1 MLHLAFPLSNTAS
14 DFPAPVAAKQT
25 PAQVAASLPSDFSQN
40 TSTVSSDTMI
50 DSGEASHDGP
60 GMAPAPQDQPQAN
73 PAPQQPQQPVP
84 QFQQQAPIEQPLP
97 SVLQPQQQPA
107 APVQAPVQSD
117 PLAAMTASMRVAF
130 PGESP
135 AQIAKRVADAL
146 TPAVPVQQEPV
157 IDPDAARVEEIGTQL
172 ATLRKQAAEEGTSD
186 FDAEINSLEHEQ
198 LKLETRLEVR
208 NELQEDRRVTEFAQQ
223 ANQWESLANQAFPD
237 ADNPSSPLK
246 AAVDKKL
253 SQILYGDEHTPPD
266 PDYFTRSP
274 DAGYSLVA
282 SEAAK
287 LGIAPKVVQQG
298 AAPAP
303 GMPQHIT
310 VPVAMPGSMQ
320 ASHRPSSQVQ
330 PSPQAAFAAQLAA
343 AEQHGFAGELAL
355 ARQMARG
362 GFTGDGVQFV
372 S

>member
-1 MLHLAFPLSNTAS
+1 MLRPSHPLFNLAG
-14 DFPAPVAAKQT
+14 DFPAPATAKQT
-25 PAQVAASLPSDFSQN
+25 PAQIAASLPTDFSQN
-40 TSTVSSDTMI
+40 TSTVSADTMI

-60 GMAPAPQDQPQAN
+60 GMAPTPQEQPQAN
-73 PAPQQPQQPVP
+73 PAAPVAPQQPVAPVQPQAPVEQPLPQVLQPQQPV
-84 QFQQQAPIEQPLP
+84 AP
-97 SVLQPQQQPA
+97 A
-107 APVQAPVQSD
+107 QAPVQSD
-117 PLAAMTASMRVAF
+117 PLAAMTASMRLSF

-146 TPAVPVQQEPV
+146 TPAAPVEQEPV

-172 ATLRKQAAEEGTSD
+172 AALRKQAADEGTSD
-186 FDAEINSLEHEQ
+186 FDTEINQLEREQ

-208 NELQEDRRVTEFAQQ
+208 NELQEDRRITEFAQE
-223 ANQWESLANQAFPD
+223 ANQWEALATQAFPD

-246 AAVDKKL
+246 AAVDAKL
-253 SQILYGDEHTPPD
+253 NAVLAKD

-303 GMPQHIT
+303 GMPQHIN

>member
-107 APVQAPVQSD
+107 ALVQAPVQSD
-117 PLAAMTASMRVAF
+117 PLAAMTSSMRVAF

-146 TPAVPVQQEPV
+146 TPAAPIQQDPV

-186 FDAEINSLEHEQ
+186 FDSEISTLEREQ
-198 LKLETRLEVR
+198 MKLETRLEVR
-208 NELQEDRRVTEFAQQ
+208 NELQEDRRITEFAQE
-223 ANQWESLANQAFPD
+223 ANQWESLATQAFPD
-237 ADNPSSPLK
+237 ADSPGSPLK
-246 AAVDKKL
+246 AAVDAKL
-253 SQILYGDEHTPPD
+253 NAVLAAD

>member
-1 MLHLAFPLSNTAS
+1 MLHLAFPLFNLAG

-40 TSTVSSDTMI
+40 TSTVSADTMI

-107 APVQAPVQSD
+107 APVQSD
-117 PLAAMTASMRVAF
+117 PLAAMTSSMRVAF

-146 TPAVPVQQEPV
+146 TPAAPIQQDPV

-186 FDAEINSLEHEQ
+186 FDAEINSLEREQ

-208 NELQEDRRVTEFAQQ
+208 NELQEDRRVTEFAQE
-223 ANQWESLANQAFPD
+223 ANQWESLATQAFPD
-237 ADNPSSPLK
+237 ADTIGSPLK
-246 AAVDKKL
+246 AAVDAKL
-253 SQILYGDEHTPPD
+253 NAVLAAD

>member
-40 TSTVSSDTMI
+40 TSTVSADTMI

-60 GMAPAPQDQPQAN
+60 GMAPAPQDQPPAN

-84 QFQQQAPIEQPLP
+84 PFQPQAPIEQPLP
-97 SVLQPQQQPA
+97 PVLQPQQQPA
-107 APVQAPVQSD
+107 VPAQAPVQSD

-157 IDPDAARVEEIGTQL
+157 IDPDTVRVDEIDTQI
-172 ATLRKQAAEEGTSD
+172 ATLRKQAADEGTSD
-186 FDAEINSLEHEQ
+186 FDEQ
-198 LKLETRLEVR
+198 IQELRDEKLILKGRLAMR
-208 NELQEDRRVTEFAQQ
+208 NEIEQDRNITAFAQE
-223 ANQWESLANQAFPD
+223 ANQWEALATQAFPE
-237 ADNPSSPLK
+237 ADTPGSPLH
-246 AAVDKKL
+246 AAVQAKL
-253 SQILYGDEHTPPD
+253 NAVLAADQ
-266 PDYFTRSP
+266 DYFTRSP

-303 GMPQHIT
+303 GMPQNIT

-320 ASHRPSSQVQ
+320 ASHRPSSQIQ
-330 PSPQAAFAAQLAA
+330 PSPHAAFAAQLAA

-355 ARQMARG
+355 ARKMAQG
-362 GFTGDGVQFV
+362 GFTGDGVQFA

>member
-1 MLHLAFPLSNTAS
+1 MLRPSHPLFNLAGY
-14 DFPAPVAAKQT
+14 FPAPVAAKQT

-40 TSTVSSDTMI
+40 TSTVSADTMI
-50 DSGEASHDGP
+50 DAGEASHDGP

-186 FDAEINSLEHEQ
+186 FDAEINSLEREQ

-208 NELQEDRRVTEFAQQ
+208 NELQEDRRVTEFAQE
-223 ANQWESLANQAFPD
+223 ANQWESLATQAFPD
-237 ADNPSSPLK
+237 ADSPGSPLK
-246 AAVDKKL
+246 AAVDAKL
-253 SQILYGDEHTPPD
+253 NAVLAAD

>member
-1 MLHLAFPLSNTAS
+1 MLHLAFPLSQSAT
-14 DFPAPVAAKQT
+14 DFPPPAAAGGKQT
-25 PAQVAASLPSDFSQN
+25 PAQIAASLPSDFSQN
-40 TSTVSSDTMI
+40 TSTVSADTMI
-50 DSGEASHDGP
+50 DSGEATHDGP
-60 GMAPAPQDQPQAN
+60 GMAPTPQEQQAN
-73 PAPQQPQQPVP
+73 PTAPIAPQQPIAPI
-84 QFQQQAPIEQPLP
+84 QQQAPVEQPLP
-97 SVLQPQQQPA
+97 QVLQPQQPA
-107 APVQAPVQSD
+107 APVQHPAPAAD
-117 PLAAMTASMRVAF
+117 PLTAMADSMRLAF

-135 AQIAKRVADAL
+135 AQIAKRVSDAL
-146 TPAVPVQQEPV
+146 TPAAPIQQEPE
-157 IDPDAARVEEIGTQL
+157 IDPDAARVEEISTQL
-172 ATLRKQAAEEGTSD
+172 ATLRTQASTEGTSD
-186 FDAEINSLEHEQ
+186 FDEQIRNLEREQ

-208 NELQEDRRVTEFAQQ
+208 GELQEDRRVTEFAQE
-223 ANQWESLANQAFPD
+223 ANRWESLATQAFPD
-237 ADNPSSPLK
+237 ADAAGSPLK
-246 AAVDKKL
+246 AAVDAKL
-253 SQILYGDEHTPPD
+253 NAVLAAD

-287 LGIAPKVVQQG
+287 LGIAPKVVMQG

-362 GFTGDGVQFV
+362 GFAGDGVQFV